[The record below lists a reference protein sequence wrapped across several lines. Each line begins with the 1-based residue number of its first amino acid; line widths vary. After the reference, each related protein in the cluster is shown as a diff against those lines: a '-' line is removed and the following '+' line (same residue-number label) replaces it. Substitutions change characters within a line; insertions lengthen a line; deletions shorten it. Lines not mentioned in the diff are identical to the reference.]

1 MFDIG
6 FLELLVI
13 AVVGLL
19 VVGPERLPDTV
30 KTCARWV
37 GRIKRVLRNARE
49 EFEQQIGADEIRRE
63 IHNEEVLRRLQ
74 ELKDT
79 KQEIE
84 QQFEPPFDIPP
95 LTTMKRNSRLFTHRI
110 ILSTLRIIT
119 STAIRQTKH
128 DDRQDSS
135 LLRLAGRP
143 TIGSASY

>member
-84 QQFEPPFDIPP
+84 QQFEPP
-95 LTTMKRNSRLFTHRI
+95 
-110 ILSTLRIIT
+110 LRHSPI
-119 STAIRQTKH
+119 
-128 DDRQDSS
+128 DDDEEEFEAVHPSHNTQHAQDNNEHSDT
-135 LLRLAGRP
+135 P
-143 TIGSASY
+143 NKT